1 MQTPSPLLTPDACAL
16 VLLDHQ
22 AGLAFAVESQAR
34 QTLLNNTLSLVK
46 TALAFDL
53 PVIVSTSASKVYSGP
68 LMPSIKAL
76 LPDVESLERR
86 NMNAWED
93 EQVRAA
99 IVNAG
104 RPRLIVSGLLTE
116 ACVTFPVLS
125 ALADGY
131 EVYVVAD
138 TCGGASTT
146 SHELALRRMEQ
157 AGARLISWI
166 QLLLELQRDWT
177 RRDTYAQARA
187 IIEENAGGYGIGL
200 RYAAS
205 MLTPP
210 AST

>member
-1 MQTPSPLLTPDACAL
+1 MQTPSPLLTPDACTL

-53 PVIVSTSASKVYSGP
+53 PIIVSTSASKVYSGP

-99 IVNAG
+99 IVHAG

-177 RRDTYAQARA
+177 RRDTYARARA